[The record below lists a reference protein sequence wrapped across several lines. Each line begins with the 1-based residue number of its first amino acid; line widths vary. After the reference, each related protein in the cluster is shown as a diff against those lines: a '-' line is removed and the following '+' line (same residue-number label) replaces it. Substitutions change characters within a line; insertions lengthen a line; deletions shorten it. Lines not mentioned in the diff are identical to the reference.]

1 MATKA
6 EIIKAIDRL
15 YSDDEQLIWQTV
27 SIADVNGSIDD
38 WEIFVDSADHY
49 GAVADRITELVQDMF
64 DEYEVD

>member
-6 EIIKAIDRL
+6 EIIKAIDKL

-27 SIADVNGSIDD
+27 SSKDVNGTIED

-49 GAVADRITELVQDMF
+49 GAVADRITELVQDML
-64 DEYEVD
+64 DDYEVD